1 MLFSNLTT
9 LWQHRL
15 FGFNAIR
22 RSLISLTLSTLLGA
36 SLPASAVAPEPAAQQ
51 QQQAREQER
60 ELRQQ
65 QESVPDVQLQPTPS
79 PELLQRLPSDETP
92 CFKIKQLQLQGEAAQ
107 QFQWALAA
115 AHRAGSAPDSP
126 LGRRLGANGINLILK
141 RVHQAIVQRGF
152 ITTQVVAEPQNLA
165 SGTLVLTLIPGRL
178 HRLYFSEHSD
188 KQARHWNALPAK
200 PGDLLNL
207 RDIEQALENFKRLPS
222 VTATFQIAPASD
234 PEAPAG
240 TSDLIITWQQQ
251 LPLRGT
257 LSLEDSG
264 NPLTKKHQ
272 GGFTLAYDQPLGFN
286 DLFYINLHQGF
297 GGCSVGRGITRGH
310 TLHYGLPWGYWFLEF
325 TQTQEAH
332 DYSQRPDRLDL
343 RSGGSARSE
352 AKLARLLYRDA
363 RRKTTLSFKG
373 FRRNNHSGYKLLGID
388 SPLQRHALGGWG
400 STLAHREFI
409 GKAILDASLSYQRG
423 TGAFGAQAV
432 PEDLREGTPRFK
444 VITLELSCKLPVQ
457 IAQLACHYHGNW
469 NAQYNRTPLPPS
481 ERFSIGS
488 RHTVRG
494 FGYSDPLLPLSSERG
509 WWLRNEFGV
518 ALGHTGSELYLGLD
532 YGQVSGPLAHDLT
545 EGRRLAGA
553 ALGLRGNLKGLS
565 YTLFTSWPLKTTK
578 NFTGSRHLCGFSL
591 LYSF

>member
-1 MLFSNLTT
+1 MLSSSLTT
-9 LWQHRL
+9 LWQQRL
-15 FGFNAIR
+15 FGFNPII
-22 RSLISLTLSTLLGA
+22 RSLMLTALLGA
-36 SLPASAVAPEPAAQQ
+36 SLPAAAVASEPAAQQ
-51 QQQAREQER
+51 QAREQAR

-92 CFKIKQLQLQGEAAQ
+92 GFKIEQLQLQGEAAQ

-115 AHRAGSAPDSP
+115 AHRVGGASDSP

-141 RVHQAIVQRGF
+141 RVHSAIVQRGF

-178 HRLYFSEHSD
+178 QRIYFSEQSD
-188 KQARHWNALPAK
+188 KRARHWNALPAK

-264 NPLTKKHQ
+264 NPLTRKHQ

-325 TQTQEAH
+325 THTQGAH
-332 DYSQRPDRLDL
+332 DYSSLPDRLDL
-343 RSGGSARSE
+343 RSGGSASSE
-352 AKLARLLYRDA
+352 GKLARLLYRDA

-373 FRRNNHSGYKLLGID
+373 FRRQSHSGYKLLNIA
-388 SPLQRHALGGWG
+388 SPLQQCALGGWG

-409 GKAILDASLSYQRG
+409 GKAILDATLSYQRG
-423 TGAFGAQAV
+423 TGAFGAQPV

-444 VITLELSCKLPVQ
+444 VINLELSLKLPVQ
-457 IAQLACHYHGNW
+457 IAQLACHYHGSW

-494 FGYSDPLLPLSSERG
+494 FGYSDPLIPLSAERG

-532 YGQVSGPLAHDLT
+532 YGKVSGPLAHDLT
-545 EGRRLAGA
+545 DGRRLAGA

-578 NFTGSRHLCGFSL
+578 NFTGSRNLCGFSL
-591 LYSF
+591 LYNF